1 MGMTATLEFLPI
13 PAPVLERIRAIRHD
27 EFGNAATPQTREA
40 GLPLRCC
47 LRLSRDGERVL
58 LVAHRPS
65 ALGGPYAEVGP
76 VFVHAE
82 ACGGYRTPD
91 TFPAEFRDRR
101 AILRPY
107 DAEGLMLDGVLAEP
121 GQSER
126 LVRELLANPRV
137 AQVQVRNVVAGCWNF
152 TVRRAAA

>member
-1 MGMTATLEFLPI
+1 MGMTTTLEFLPV
-13 PAPVLERIRAIRHD
+13 PAPVLEHIRAIGRD
-27 EFGNAATPQTREA
+27 AFGNAATPQTREA

-47 LRLSRDGERVL
+47 LRLSRDSERVL

-101 AILRPY
+101 AVLRAY

-121 GQSER
+121 GQSEL
-126 LVRELLANPRV
+126 LVRELLTDPRV

-152 TVRRAAA
+152 TVRRAA